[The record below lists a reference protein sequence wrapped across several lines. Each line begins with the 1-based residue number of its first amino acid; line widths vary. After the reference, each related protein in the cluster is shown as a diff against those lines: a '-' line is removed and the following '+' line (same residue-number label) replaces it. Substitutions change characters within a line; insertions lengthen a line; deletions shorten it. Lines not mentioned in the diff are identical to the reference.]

1 MKPLFPSSDFQ
12 ESRIED
18 EPILGTVLRLP
29 DGRIQTLTWWE
40 RVRVALRLTD
50 AKALE
55 AHYAAR
61 LVRPA

>member
-1 MKPLFPSSDFQ
+1 MKPLFPSTDFQ

-29 DGRIQTLTWWE
+29 DGRVQTLTWWE
-40 RVRVALRLTD
+40 RLLVALRLTD

-55 AHYAAR
+55 ARYATR
-61 LVRPA
+61 LVRA